1 MNGASNKDILGIGAA
16 NRYRLVLFS
25 VVFRQSGSGQ
35 HGFQKGVKHIY
46 PASTRRARSHIHI
59 ARVFS
64 HFSTNRKLVDLLL
77 GVLGRSRVGHRG
89 RRPGTNLLVH
99 ESVQPLTLAVAVLH
113 LLALGALLV
122 RLLLAAPAEAPAA
135 VRDCVLEAAVPV
147 DDLERTG
154 RVLFAGQLRH
164 HLPEDATLSEG

>member
-147 DDLERTG
+147 DDL
-154 RVLFAGQLRH
+154 
-164 HLPEDATLSEG
+164 